1 MGEKYLNEPK
11 LQLLLLLQLVITTY
25 KAQYLTNF
33 LVRNYNM
40 ATKIFSLDY
49 IRKDSLLQ

>member
-1 MGEKYLNEPK
+1 MDEKYLNEPK
-11 LQLLLLLQLVITTY
+11 LQLLLLQLVITTY
-25 KAQYLTNF
+25 KAQYLINF

>member
-11 LQLLLLLQLVITTY
+11 LQLLLLQLVITTY